1 LSKPKISSSAVDLY
15 QAEAKFLRAFY
26 HFDLFRHFGPIPVIT
41 ETLTPEDVGLERNT
55 MTEVFTQIV
64 KDLTEAAAVLPTT
77 VSEANTGRAS
87 RGAAL
92 ALLGKVY
99 LYWADMSN
107 DDPMKFATAAQY
119 LSEVVN
125 LGLYQLE
132 DDMEALYAYGVKN
145 PVESIFEVQHN
156 SLYTSDWGWFEGI
169 DGNGVVQLCGVRG
182 LCDGHPDYQAGWGF
196 MLPTSSLW
204 NHYLPDDQYRRDASI
219 ISVAEL
225 TQEIMDAGVTGCNVV
240 VDLTQGN
247 PVDYT
252 GYWQEKYCNY
262 KSYQGTNVNGGDPN
276 LTKDANVYVVRYAD
290 VLLMLAE
297 ALHRG
302 GGSSAEAMGYID
314 LVRERAAGPGDNT
327 GNFRTASQLMAELG
341 WSLMDVIRYERR
353 AELAFEG
360 DRWFDLV
367 RSGRAS
373 ASLFT
378 GDPLRSANFSDKHLW
393 LPIALEELTVAQ
405 KLTEYPDP
413 SLFN

>member
-1 LSKPKISSSAVDLY
+1 
-15 QAEAKFLRAFY
+15 
-26 HFDLFRHFGPIPVIT
+26 
-41 ETLTPEDVGLERNT
+41 
-55 MTEVFTQIV
+55 
-64 KDLTEAAAVLPTT
+64 
-77 VSEANTGRAS
+77 
-87 RGAAL
+87 
-92 ALLGKVY
+92 
-99 LYWADMSN
+99 
-107 DDPMKFATAAQY
+107 
-119 LSEVVN
+119 
-125 LGLYQLE
+125 
-132 DDMEALYAYGVKN
+132 MEALYAYGVKN